1 MINFI
6 PKAHPSVSLLYGKR
20 SVQRIIVGSRQQEI
34 EIPTAVTSKILDA
47 VDTSASYIGNKYN
60 ALPWKDFIE
69 IKIDAHNLIEADVKT
84 ALTSL
89 DWFGKVR
96 ALYTGQ
102 ATMTECDVALRTAG
116 GAFKYPVAK

>member
-20 SVQRIIVGSRQQEI
+20 SLQRIVVGSRQQEI
-34 EIPTAVTSKILDA
+34 EIPTVVTTKILEA